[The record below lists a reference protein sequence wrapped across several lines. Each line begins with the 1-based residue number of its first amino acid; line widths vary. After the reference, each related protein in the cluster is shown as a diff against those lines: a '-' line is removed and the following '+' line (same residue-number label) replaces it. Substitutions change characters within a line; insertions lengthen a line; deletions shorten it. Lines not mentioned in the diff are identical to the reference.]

1 MERGNKNMRDII
13 VIWSNIDFAD
23 IILNGISVYGGIE
36 NGYEVGEVLIE
47 LFNRLDYS
55 HGKPL
60 VKEIYDKDYFSD
72 EDNEAFWSRNE
83 AYDRKGENRVFTD
96 DELQVL
102 QETEDI
108 EKFIDKIK
116 ENLKENEND

>member
-1 MERGNKNMRDII
+1 MRDII

-36 NGYEVGEVLIE
+36 HGCEVGEALIE

-60 VKEIYDKDYFSD
+60 IKDIYDKDYFSD

-83 AYDRKGENRVFTD
+83 AYDRKGESRVFTD